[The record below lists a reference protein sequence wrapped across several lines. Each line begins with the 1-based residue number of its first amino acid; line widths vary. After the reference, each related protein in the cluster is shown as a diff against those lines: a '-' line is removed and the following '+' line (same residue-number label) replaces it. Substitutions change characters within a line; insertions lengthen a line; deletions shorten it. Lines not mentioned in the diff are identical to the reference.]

1 MHIAVFSCVCQPF
14 RMTSP
19 PSTNYLEGF
28 SDALVSE
35 IKAEMGRRSLS
46 SRALGRLLGRSSQY
60 MSDRLDGGNSKTGRR
75 VTLTV
80 KDLAAIADVFDL
92 HPAEL
97 IRRAK
102 AAVDGEDGG
111 QVVGLRRPPSGG
123 AEEVAAHDSAT
134 PIAEEQEAPDTP

>member
-1 MHIAVFSCVCQPF
+1 
-14 RMTSP
+14 MTSA
-19 PSTNYLEGF
+19 PSATYLATF
-28 SDALVSE
+28 SEALVSE
-35 IKAEMGRRSLS
+35 IKAEMGRRDLS

-80 KDLAAIADVFDL
+80 KDLAAIAGVFEL

-102 AAVDGEDGG
+102 EAADGREAAQDGG
-111 QVVGLRRPPSGG
+111 RVVELPRSTPSDT
-123 AEEVAAHDSAT
+123 EEVAAHDSST
-134 PIAEEQEAPDTP
+134 PITHEQEAPDTP

>member
-1 MHIAVFSCVCQPF
+1 
-14 RMTSP
+14 MTTP
-19 PSTNYLEGF
+19 PSDDYLAGF
-28 SDALVSE
+28 SEALVSE
-35 IKAEMGRRSLS
+35 VKAEMGRRSLS

-80 KDLAAIADVFDL
+80 KDLAAIAEVFDL

-102 AAVDGEDGG
+102 AAVDGIDL
-111 QVVGLRRPPSGG
+111 Q
-123 AEEVAAHDSAT
+123 VAAHDSAA

>member
-1 MHIAVFSCVCQPF
+1 
-14 RMTSP
+14 MTSA
-19 PSTNYLEGF
+19 PSATYLATF

-35 IKAEMGRRSLS
+35 IKAEMGRRDLS

-80 KDLAAIADVFDL
+80 KDLAAIAAVFEV

-102 AAVDGEDGG
+102 EAADGL
-111 QVVGLRRPPSGG
+111 QGG
-123 AEEVAAHDSAT
+123 APVVELPRSSTEPDDVAAHDSAA
-134 PIAEEQEAPDTP
+134 PITHEQEAPDTP